1 MSYQSVKT
9 QSVKT
14 QSATTQSV
22 TTTSIVVSEITESE
36 GIGLEEKKDYEILDE
51 DRLTEHDFLS
61 LMNSEE
67 EDEESESDID
77 HWFPSLLRTSAIE
90 FLEDNSD
97 VEDEE
102 SEAIIEQDSDQEET
116 LNNGKRSSSLAYKY
130 DQRKRI
136 RRSEQVPIEVD
147 YIILADK
154 S

>member
-1 MSYQSVKT
+1 MIV
-9 QSVKT
+9 
-14 QSATTQSV
+14 TTQSLTTKDENGL

-36 GIGLEEKKDYEILDE
+36 GIGLEEKTDYEILDE

-67 EDEESESDID
+67 EDEESDSDID

-97 VEDEE
+97 VEDEK
-102 SEAIIEQDSDQEET
+102 SEAIIEQDSDQEEI
-116 LNNGKRSSSLAYKY
+116 LNTSKRSSSLVHKY

-154 S
+154 P